1 LKKKKVIVMEYF
13 LNSRPM
19 RVSLSDID
27 LSPGPFCMS
36 FQFNL
41 ERLKASIER
50 FGVLN
55 PPYLVRHSPFTVV
68 AGYRRLLAVSELGW
82 HDMPCRILP
91 DDIPPREAL
100 LLNLFDNLTA
110 RQFNPVEK
118 GMVLSRLARYL
129 TKEEIL
135 RNYMSMLDLP
145 LNLHTLQLYLGLED
159 LDDGIKESVAME
171 RLSVRVLE
179 VMGVLSG
186 EDQREINQLFSM
198 LKWSFNLQ
206 LQTALWI
213 IEIAD
218 REGRSVREVIEDK
231 RIAGVAK
238 NGTMNGPQ
246 KLRAIVREIR
256 EWRFPTI
263 LEYEK
268 SFKKG
273 VSGLALPPKVRVI
286 PPPFFEGIDYRLEIV
301 FREGKE
307 LREKVARLCG
317 IAGLEEIT
325 DFWTSNHSG

>member
-1 LKKKKVIVMEYF
+1 MEYF

-19 RVSLSDID
+19 RVSLSEID

-41 ERLKASIER
+41 ERLKASIKR

-55 PPYLVRHSPFTVV
+55 PPYLVKNSSFIVV

-82 HDMPCRILP
+82 DDMPCRILP
-91 DDIPPREAL
+91 ADIPPRDAL

-135 RNYMSMLDLP
+135 RNYMPMLDLP
-145 LNLHTLQLYLGLED
+145 SNLHTLQLYLGLED
-159 LDDGIKESVAME
+159 LDDGIKESVVME

-179 VMGVLSG
+179 MIGVLSV
-186 EDQREINQLFSM
+186 EDKREINQLFSM

-206 LQTALWI
+206 LQAALWI

-218 REGRSVREVIEDK
+218 REGRSAREVISDE
-231 RIAGVAK
+231 RIAGVVK
-238 NGTMNGPQ
+238 NSTMNGPQ
-246 KLRAIVREIR
+246 KVRAIVRELR

-263 LEYEK
+263 LEYER
-268 SFKKG
+268 SFNKG
-273 VSGLALPPKVRVI
+273 VSDLALPVKVRVI
-286 PPPFFEGIDYRLEIV
+286 PPPFFEGIDYKFEIV

-307 LREKVARLCG
+307 LREILERLART
-317 IAGLEEIT
+317 AGLEAIT
-325 DFWTSNHSG
+325 HFWKTEHHG